1 VTVLCTA
8 RVQPRHVERIRGCG
22 PQVEVQVVRREEA
35 EAYLPEAEVL
45 LSWAVPDA
53 WVERAPRLRWVHVT
67 SAGVDHL
74 LDGALWRSDVVITN
88 SRGVHATPMAEH
100 VLGWLLMF
108 ARNLHLH
115 LEYQRQRRW
124 QRQEGGQLAGST
136 VGVLGLGAVGR
147 EVARLCKACGARVVG
162 MRRRPDPVPHVDRV
176 VGPEGLRE
184 VLEASDYVVLTLP
197 LLPSTRGLLGREQLG
212 WMKPHAVLINVARGG
227 LVDEA
232 ALVDA
237 LRAGRIRGAAL
248 DTFASEPLPADSPLW
263 SLPNV
268 LVSPHVAGSFQGY
281 TDAVVE
287 LFCDNLQR
295 YLAGEPLRN
304 VVDRENGY

>member
-1 VTVLCTA
+1 
-8 RVQPRHVERIRGCG
+8 
-22 PQVEVQVVRREEA
+22 
-35 EAYLPEAEVL
+35 
-45 LSWAVPDA
+45 
-53 WVERAPRLRWVHVT
+53 
-67 SAGVDHL
+67 
-74 LDGALWRSDVVITN
+74 
-88 SRGVHATPMAEH
+88 
-100 VLGWLLMF
+100 
-108 ARNLHLH
+108 
-115 LEYQRQRRW
+115 
-124 QRQEGGQLAGST
+124 
-136 VGVLGLGAVGR
+136 
-147 EVARLCKACGARVVG
+147 

-176 VGPEGLRE
+176 VGPGGLRE

-287 LFCDNLQR
+287 LFCDNLRR